1 MNCML
6 QSVGYS
12 KVEGIEAE
20 RRLKDELIYG
30 FSMKRTKTAKVSET
44 RTAVEI
50 MCEIAPN
57 TGVVYRGEYDKL
69 GIFLSDCFFPTH
81 ISQRLSLN
89 EPITISKRMDSNA
102 FTAMAYDY
110 THKIPVVFYLQNEVD
125 MYLNF
130 DPEGKEENCE
140 VYLSAMADEGKII
153 LPIDGTRVEVGKT
166 TDDNYTDEDKP
177 EENDNIDTIEK
188 QIRKLAEKELNDYIN
203 MTSRSNDEDL
213 YSIIETTFMPC
224 GTEVDTYT
232 IIGKIISVES
242 QENFNTK
249 EEMYIL
255 GVECTDMIMEVCIN
269 KMKLLGEPEVG
280 RRFKGNVW
288 LQGYVKWNTEKKN
301 D

>member
-1 MNCML
+1 MNGML

-12 KVEGIEAE
+12 KVEGVEAE
-20 RRLKDELIYG
+20 NRLKDELIYG
-30 FSMKRTKTAKVSET
+30 FSMKRKKTVKVSET

-69 GIFLSDCFFPTH
+69 GIFLSDCFFPAH
-81 ISQRLSLN
+81 ISQRLSLK
-89 EPITISKRMDSNA
+89 EPIMISKRMDSNA

-110 THKIPVVFYLQNEVD
+110 IHKIPVVFYLQNEVD
-125 MYLNF
+125 MYMNY
-130 DPEGKEENCE
+130 DPEGKEEVCE
-140 VYLSAMADEGKII
+140 VYLTAMADEGKII
-153 LPIDGTRVEVGKT
+153 LPVEGTRVRVEKT
-166 TDDNYTDEDKP
+166 SEDNYTGDFED
-177 EENDNIDTIEK
+177 DIDDPVER
-188 QIRKLAEKELNDYIN
+188 QISRLAERELNEYIN
-203 MTSRSNDEDL
+203 MTSRFREEDL

-232 IIGKIISVES
+232 IIAKIISVES

-249 EEMYIL
+249 EEMYIMGL
-255 GVECTDMIMEVCIN
+255 ECNDMIMEMCIN
-269 KMKLLGEPEVG
+269 KNRLMGEPEVG

-288 LQGYVKWNTEKKN
+288 LQGYVKWNKELKN